1 MEALT
6 VNPSNFLN
14 QVILLVI
21 ILVAL
26 FRLTD
31 GLREFWFE
39 RVSLFLIMGGAFF
52 MLASNAHPG
61 SIQFGNE
68 VVHPSA
74 VVASYALMYF
84 HYKSCDPWISQ

>member
-1 MEALT
+1 MEVLT
-6 VNPSNFLN
+6 LNPSNFLN
-14 QVILLVI
+14 QLILLVI

-39 RVSLFLIMGGAFF
+39 RVSLFIIMGGAFF

-61 SIQFGNE
+61 SVHFGND

-74 VVASYALMYF
+74 IVASYALFYF
-84 HYKSCDPWISQ
+84 HYKSSDPWTSM